1 MQISEYDLFAY
12 QLLHYL
18 VVQQH
23 YRIVRVQQHK
33 DDLWRMNENHQ
44 VYPVIRISSSG
55 NAGTFADTDYVRNV
69 HRIILNLMH
78 REGPM
83 LILNTNPQSSPVHNA
98 FLTQICITPS
108 VLSEPQLTSVFHGI
122 DRVVHRVADPDKESS
137 TLMAQVEEAELK
149 QQQDFIKK
157 ARKKSIPRCTIAI
170 MAICTI
176 FLVLEYLLAYLD
188 GNMESAIVAV
198 GGYYKMSIVAA
209 HEYWRILSGGFVH
222 NGVVHFVISLY
233 ALYAM
238 GKLCEQRL
246 GRGWY
251 LAVFL
256 SSVILGNA
264 AQLIAAPNGIAT
276 GMSAGI
282 FGVAAAFLTS
292 QLLSHTLRHP
302 LLRIPLYNS
311 MAILAVLAL
320 VPSVSFIAC
329 IAGILCGILYG
340 LWMHGR
346 QSESGM
352 KQHACLALVLYA
364 ASLFAY
370 GAAVDTVAPLDRH
383 LDEAIIR
390 VYRHTPLNAYAEYLQ
405 EHFHQQYEKTG
416 GI

>member
-1 MQISEYDLFAY
+1 
-12 QLLHYL
+12 
-18 VVQQH
+18 
-23 YRIVRVQQHK
+23 
-33 DDLWRMNENHQ
+33 
-44 VYPVIRISSSG
+44 
-55 NAGTFADTDYVRNV
+55 
-69 HRIILNLMH
+69 
-78 REGPM
+78 M

-108 VLSEPQLTSVFHGI
+108 ALSEPQLTSVFHGI

-233 ALYAM
+233 ALYAT

-251 LAVFL
+251 MAVFL

-282 FGVAAAFLTS
+282 LVWRQPFSPVSCCRIHCDIHYCAFRCITVWQFWPYS
-292 QLLSHTLRHP
+292 HWCPRCPLSPVLRGFC
-302 LLRIPLYNS
+302 
-311 MAILAVLAL
+311 AE
-320 VPSVSFIAC
+320 FC
-329 IAGILCGILYG
+329 T
-340 LWMHGR
+340 
-346 QSESGM
+346 
-352 KQHACLALVLYA
+352 
-364 ASLFAY
+364 AY
-370 GAAVDTVAPLDRH
+370 GCMADR
-383 LDEAIIR
+383 
-390 VYRHTPLNAYAEYLQ
+390 VNPV
-405 EHFHQQYEKTG
+405 
-416 GI
+416 

>member
-33 DDLWRMNENHQ
+33 DDLWLMNENHQ

-108 VLSEPQLTSVFHGI
+108 ALSEPQLTSVFHGI

-157 ARKKSIPRCTIAI
+157 ARKKSIPRCTVAI

-209 HEYWRILSGGFVH
+209 HEYWRILSGGFVQD
-222 NGVVHFVISLY
+222 L
-233 ALYAM
+233 L
-238 GKLCEQRL
+238 Q
-246 GRGWY
+246 
-251 LAVFL
+251 
-256 SSVILGNA
+256 SV
-264 AQLIAAPNGIAT
+264 Q
-276 GMSAGI
+276 
-282 FGVAAAFLTS
+282 
-292 QLLSHTLRHP
+292 
-302 LLRIPLYNS
+302 
-311 MAILAVLAL
+311 
-320 VPSVSFIAC
+320 
-329 IAGILCGILYG
+329 
-340 LWMHGR
+340 
-346 QSESGM
+346 
-352 KQHACLALVLYA
+352 
-364 ASLFAY
+364 
-370 GAAVDTVAPLDRH
+370 DTVDRKS
-383 LDEAIIR
+383 
-390 VYRHTPLNAYAEYLQ
+390 VV
-405 EHFHQQYEKTG
+405 
-416 GI
+416 